1 MEIAKKYREYRL
13 CDDLRS
19 SPILQ
24 GRVSKYLVP
33 ERTPKFGLNSKTRAR
48 AYQHSI
54 EAPCAYSLTLPQ
66 RSQRSSIWQALKSHP
81 ENSPDEA
88 YATA

>member
-1 MEIAKKYREYRL
+1 MKIAKKYREYGL

-33 ERTPKFGLNSKTRAR
+33 ERTPKIWLNSKTRAR

-54 EAPCAYSLTLPQ
+54 EAPCAYTSSPTLPQ
-66 RSQRSSIWQALKSHP
+66 RSSTWQALKSDP

-88 YATA
+88 YATS